1 MNGAGVKRVRSIH
14 DEDVLFG
21 QPVKKNVGR
30 KGGLV

>member
-1 MNGAGVKRVRSIH
+1 MIWEEVGRVRSIH

-21 QPVKKNVGR
+21 EPTKKNVGR